1 MRAYSTQK
9 SSRGCHSSQEEAQNV
24 PRVPSHKS
32 PHMTLRLFW
41 WGLPIMLVGLIMFYV
56 AFLSLDANPWWGLI
70 MLSGW
75 LVTMAG
81 LMLIC
86 AAAWVKIEGE

>member
-1 MRAYSTQK
+1 
-9 SSRGCHSSQEEAQNV
+9 
-24 PRVPSHKS
+24 
-32 PHMTLRLFW
+32 MTLRLFW